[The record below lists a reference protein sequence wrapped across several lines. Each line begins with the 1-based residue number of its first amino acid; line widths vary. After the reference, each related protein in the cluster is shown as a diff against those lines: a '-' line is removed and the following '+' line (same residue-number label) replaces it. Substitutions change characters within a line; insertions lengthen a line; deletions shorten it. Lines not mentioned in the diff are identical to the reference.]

1 MRKEYQNLD
10 IRVGE
15 YRIMSDQW
23 SVWIEKEDKPKKT
36 PNTKHKTIT
45 RRVTGY
51 HTDWG
56 SLMKSFIDYA
66 SRAAHANTAAGLV
79 QKIGKARND
88 AIRIIDA
95 YLAEK
100 GIK

>member
-1 MRKEYQNLD
+1 MKTEYQNLD
-10 IRVGE
+10 IRVDN
-15 YRIMSDQW
+15 YRIVSDKW
-23 SVWIEKEDKPKKT
+23 SMWIEKTDTPKKT

-45 RRVTGY
+45 RRVSGY
-51 HTDWG
+51 HTDWN
-56 SLMKSFIDYA
+56 SLMTSFIDYA
-66 SRAAHANTAAGLV
+66 SRAAHASTAAGLI

-88 AIRIIDA
+88 ALKIIDA